1 MDLTFIDTGA
11 FIALFDAPD
20 DRHRQAKVVYSALMA
35 QRSALVTSNHVIDE
49 TCTWLL
55 RHTRNGHEAAMMFGK
70 AVATWVPVSSPS
82 GRISFSLGPGKLV
95 VVYSTHDI
103 ERAAWDIFA
112 RYDTA
117 GFSFTDCVSFAV
129 MQSLGITKAF
139 SFDAHFDVLGFERL

>member
-11 FIALFDAPD
+11 FIALSDLP
-20 DRHRQAKVVYSALMA
+20 DRHHREAEETYNSLRDL
-35 QRSALVTSNHVIDE
+35 RSILVTTNHVVDE

-55 RHTRNGHEAAMMFGK
+55 RHTRSGHQAALRFGQLVER
-70 AVATWVPVSSPS
+70 AAALTDSSEL
-82 GRISFSLGPGKLV
+82 RTTAFSPNSLV
-95 VVYSTHDI
+95 VVYSTPAI

-129 MQSLGITKAF
+129 MQSLGIMKAF
-139 SFDAHFDVLGFERL
+139 TFDAHFDLMGFERL